1 MAPRVPDEIDVFTA
15 PHSRMKELVNIYT
28 EKMQCVDFRDG
39 SEVISLLQDLT
50 NTLYEFKSHESI
62 ENIFIMDQLKNRLK
76 QRKIINAAIC
86 DCHND
91 NRLADVVQLV
101 RTGTQVRERSIG
113 ERVSFGLKLQQAF
126 EDFVRN
132 FLPHMEEEEQVFQPL
147 LVEYFDYD
155 ELKILKEVVLK
166 EHELVKERQCFE
178 KAHEEEPENND
189 IVKDLRDLDWDLCFL
204 EEPFCDRENCETA
217 EVTPDEDSF
226 NHNYDTHTHALP
238 DLPSVNSSEL
248 FTFHSTYVEKSEA
261 LSWAVPDDVP
271 VPSLPIEIL
280 VEIFQYLT
288 PPDLSRCSQVCMS
301 WNNGV
306 FSPSLWSAL
315 YPVQWARG
323 IWKAENV
330 GLCHAL
336 EDAALSKQG
345 HEDISKWDED
355 ADVDEAEEERDP
367 LADNE
372 YFVLES
378 LVTWV
383 LPRVGVGVSTLV
395 VDAGYGISS
404 RLLQQA
410 LLLCPNLTTLSAAH
424 TQIDHYSFKGLWLQ
438 GSLQKL
444 QVLNLQGCEMI
455 DDLALEYLAQCARS
469 AQCPEGNVLNFPHSN
484 FSECL
489 EVPEEINYDD
499 GYGKEVWTVMGD
511 QEVYRFCKYYN
522 CWCRHVDSLP
532 LSNVESDLLWNN
544 SYSTGNPCENNLYS
558 VDTPCQNSKEQIN
571 VNRVKGVNSKHLTK
585 DYSQS
590 SDYSL
595 SSQTTTK
602 SNFPYPQLERDIEEI
617 CCYPKNSASLG
628 VVPSGLYCRKQAYPP
643 SRLTHTVNPMPSNC
657 SHHMQLVSLNLSGCW
672 RVTDEG
678 LLAMLYA
685 RILDNLRNVDV
696 SGCYQLTGGGL
707 EIFVSACPTLQ
718 PENLW
723 YCDNIEDGPYPT
735 QANGCANLCN
745 PVRVCCRSGK

>member
-1 MAPRVPDEIDVFTA
+1 ME
-15 PHSRMKELVNIYT
+15 SR
-28 EKMQCVDFRDG
+28 D
-39 SEVISLLQDLT
+39 
-50 NTLYEFKSHESI
+50 
-62 ENIFIMDQLKNRLK
+62 
-76 QRKIINAAIC
+76 
-86 DCHND
+86 
-91 NRLADVVQLV
+91 
-101 RTGTQVRERSIG
+101 
-113 ERVSFGLKLQQAF
+113 
-126 EDFVRN
+126 
-132 FLPHMEEEEQVFQPL
+132 
-147 LVEYFDYD
+147 
-155 ELKILKEVVLK
+155 
-166 EHELVKERQCFE
+166 
-178 KAHEEEPENND
+178 
-189 IVKDLRDLDWDLCFL
+189 
-204 EEPFCDRENCETA
+204 DRE
-217 EVTPDEDSF
+217 VFLQPQ
-226 NHNYDTHTHALP
+226 
-238 DLPSVNSSEL
+238 SV
-248 FTFHSTYVEKSEA
+248 
-261 LSWAVPDDVP
+261 
-271 VPSLPIEIL
+271 I
-280 VEIFQYLT
+280 YL
-288 PPDLSRCSQVCMS
+288 
-301 WNNGV
+301 W
-306 FSPSLWSAL
+306 
-315 YPVQWARG
+315 
-323 IWKAENV
+323 
-330 GLCHAL
+330 
-336 EDAALSKQG
+336 
-345 HEDISKWDED
+345 
-355 ADVDEAEEERDP
+355 
-367 LADNE
+367 
-372 YFVLES
+372 
-378 LVTWV
+378 WV
-383 LPRVGVGVSTLV
+383 AI
-395 VDAGYGISS
+395 AGYGNQP
-404 RLLQQA
+404 RLLCSRT
-410 LLLCPNLTTLSAAH
+410 LLLCPNLKTSLCCSH
-424 TQIDHYSFKGLWLQ
+424 TALLHYSFKGIVDPRKTCR
-438 GSLQKL
+438 KL

-469 AQCPEGNVLNFPHSN
+469 SQCPEG
-484 FSECL
+484 
-489 EVPEEINYDD
+489 
-499 GYGKEVWTVMGD
+499 VWTVMGD